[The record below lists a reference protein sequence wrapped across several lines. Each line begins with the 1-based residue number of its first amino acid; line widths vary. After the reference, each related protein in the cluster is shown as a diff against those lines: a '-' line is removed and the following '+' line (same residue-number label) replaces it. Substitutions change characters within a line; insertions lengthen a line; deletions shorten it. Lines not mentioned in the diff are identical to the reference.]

1 MEALV
6 SLTSRGKPQH
16 EELVDC
22 TRFSKILRQELNDSR
37 KGG

>member
-6 SLTSRGKPQH
+6 SLKSTGKPQH
-16 EELVDC
+16 EELVGC

-37 KGG
+37 KEG